1 MDGTHESEILQSRLK
16 DSLKPY
22 PRLYHTFFS
31 KQASGGVSQDI
42 SVYKLLQVGIPALNF
57 FVLF

>member
-1 MDGTHESEILQSRLK
+1 MDGTHENEILQSKLK

-22 PRLYHTFFS
+22 PRLYQTFFS

-42 SVYKLLQVGIPALNF
+42 SVYKLLQVGTLKT
-57 FVLF
+57 LFSVVF